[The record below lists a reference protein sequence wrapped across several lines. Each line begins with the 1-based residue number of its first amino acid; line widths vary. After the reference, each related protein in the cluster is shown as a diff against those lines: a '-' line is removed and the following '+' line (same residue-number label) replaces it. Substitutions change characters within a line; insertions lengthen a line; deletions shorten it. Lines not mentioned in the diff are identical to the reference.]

1 MRTETVKSY
10 VPSFRMPGV
19 GGGPEEPATSDIVDR
34 LARAGSDYNAETAFI
49 MSIASAWSYAENHVL
64 SDMMERFGI
73 PNECTSISISNDALF
88 LTATARLL
96 RSKDGRLA
104 ILCFRGTEPTNL
116 INWLLNASTEKD
128 PFGTIGY
135 LHGGFYRNVLAL
147 WPHILCWITR
157 TIEDVRPCPDRAPP
171 PCARDE
177 PPPTKE
183 DCPKKPLEALYITGH
198 SLGGAMAAIAAALCF
213 GRDSEPGAPNIY
225 GRIRAKLRG
234 IYTFGQPMI
243 GDKAVAEWGRETF
256 GSKLF
261 THRYRVD
268 IAPRMLP
275 RTMGLRVDALRLD
288 AELGAVTPGV
298 HLANQQRS
306 RRRGLDQPSST
317 VSQQRQAPVL
327 LGRPL
332 AAQLHTDISDH
343 SRRRGVPVKTIGRG
357 SHWKWGRTREIA
369 GNGLHQH
376 RRHRGSRAL
385 RRLEPGLSSR
395 RNHDSSSRER
405 TTSPSSVLPSAS
417 I

>member
-275 RTMGLRVDALRLD
+275 RTMGSFEPFGRQYVSTRFGWMQSSAPLRQAYTLLTSNG
-288 AELGAVTPGV
+288 LGAVAWINRQVPF
-298 HLANQQRS
+298 L
-306 RRRGLDQPSST
+306 SS
-317 VSQQRQAPVL
+317 VRLPFSWA
-327 LGRPL
+327 
-332 AAQLHTDISDH
+332 DH
-343 SRRRGVPVKTIGRG
+343 SPLNYI
-357 SHWKWGRTREIA
+357 RTSQIIRVGAEFP
-369 GNGLHQH
+369 
-376 RRHRGSRAL
+376 SR
-385 RRLEPGLSSR
+385 P
-395 RNHDSSSRER
+395 
-405 TTSPSSVLPSAS
+405 
-417 I
+417 